1 MRRKRRKKKIT
12 VAFAVT
18 ITTMIDAV
26 TIDESLDTVDPN
38 EELWVR
44 LYLFFSPMNSFFYLH
59 NTILHDIHTT
69 NNYIIQI
76 LNIYDI

>member
-18 ITTMIDAV
+18 ITTMIDTV
-26 TIDESLDTVDPN
+26 TINESLDTVDPN

-44 LYLFFSPMNSFFYLH
+44 FYL
-59 NTILHDIHTT
+59 
-69 NNYIIQI
+69 YF
-76 LNIYDI
+76 